1 MIKKLKELLTR
12 YDFVL
17 VTASTV
23 ICSALNFFFSVWA
36 KRYVGTY
43 DYGIYSTCLLFQ
55 SYFMYAQMGVLNSYI
70 RDYPQALGR
79 KDYAD
84 AEKMRQITFTYL
96 IVIYTIILL
105 VIDAVVLIIN
115 GGNPFRDFYAF
126 GYFAVP
132 FILLVKLVDDVSV
145 DTIRIEGH
153 YNLSA
158 LYGFLRTSISV
169 LIGMVAVKYIGYYA
183 LYLTPFIASLLS
195 VIFNNRYG
203 VRRWKPT
210 MDFKYLKTM
219 IWYGFP
225 QTFQA
230 LVWTLVT
237 SVDKIVI
244 LAFMTTEALGEY
256 TISTMGF
263 TTLVI
268 IPQTIGLVFYNKISK
283 LYGETG
289 DTDMLITRAASY
301 TGVVATITGGA
312 CLAVFYF
319 LPAFVQYFMPNYVAG
334 ITAAQIIVIGVAV
347 YSTTIIFGN
356 VFSVLKMNAILVV
369 NSLILLAFNV
379 GFSVGLVFVLG
390 KTIEN
395 VAFGTAISYVL
406 YSLMMIIRIKS
417 NFGHSV
423 VKLLMASWAPLLV
436 VVVPGLLF
444 YFLIPSFVVATVL
457 SVVTVI
463 VSFVYIWFSRKRAE
477 QKTV

>member
-1 MIKKLKELLTR
+1 MIKKLKELLTK

-23 ICSALNFFFSVWA
+23 TCSALNFFFSVFA
-36 KRYVGTY
+36 KRYVNTT

-79 KDYAD
+79 KDYDD
-84 AEKMRQITFTYL
+84 AKKMRNITFTYL
-96 IVIYTIILL
+96 IAIYSILL
-105 VIDAVVLIIN
+105 LIIDGVVLFIN
-115 GGNPFRDFYAF
+115 HGHIFNNYYSF

-132 FILLVKLVDDVSV
+132 IILLVKLVDDASV

-158 LYGFLRTSISV
+158 LYGFLRTTISV
-169 LIGMVAVKYIGYYA
+169 VIAMVAVRYIGYYA
-183 LYLTPFIASLLS
+183 LYLAPFLSSLLS
-195 VIFNNRYG
+195 VIFNKRYG
-203 VRRWKPT
+203 IQRWKPL

-219 IWYGFP
+219 IYYGFP
-225 QTFQA
+225 QTFQS

-256 TISTMGF
+256 SVSTMGF

-289 DTDMLITRAASY
+289 DTDILIKRAASY
-301 TGVVATITGGA
+301 TGIVATITGGA

-319 LPAFVQYFMPNYVAG
+319 LPAFVKYFMPNFVAG
-334 ITAAQIIVIGVAV
+334 TVAAQIIVIGVAI

-356 VFSVLKMNAILVV
+356 VFSVLKLNTILVV
-369 NSLILLAFNV
+369 NSLILLAFNIS
-379 GFSVGLVFVLG
+379 FSVGLVFICG

-395 VAFGTAISYVL
+395 VAFGTAISYAL
-406 YSLMMIIRIKS
+406 YSFMMLLRIKS
-417 NFGHSV
+417 KFGYSV
-423 VKLLMASWAPLLV
+423 MQLFKASWVPLLV

-444 YFLIPSFVVATVL
+444 YFLIPSFVVATIL
-457 SVVTVI
+457 SVCMVLI
-463 VSFVYIWFSRKRAE
+463 SYAYIWFKRKKKE
-477 QKTV
+477 ESF